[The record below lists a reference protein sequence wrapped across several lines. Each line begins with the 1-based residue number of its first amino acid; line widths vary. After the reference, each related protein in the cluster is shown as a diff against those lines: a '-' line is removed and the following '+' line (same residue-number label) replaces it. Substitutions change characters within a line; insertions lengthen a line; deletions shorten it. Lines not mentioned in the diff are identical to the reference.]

1 MNFQTDDLVQ
11 KKKVRERYNYE
22 VKRYEA
28 SRFGSP
34 GGRFFDLLEKNYA
47 SQFLIPGSVLHVGT
61 ATGRFVSYL
70 SKLGFQYTGLEISD
84 LMVEAT
90 KTRIS
95 GESALADI
103 IQADGENPPIRPS
116 SFDNV
121 LSVRSFHFLPQPEKF
136 LKSAYE
142 VLRPRGRVIASF
154 ELHTRLRHPAQ
165 FLRVLPEPLPSRN
178 FYKIP
183 DVARMFRNAGF
194 RVIWAGKPTK
204 LPLLGY
210 WRLKGPLVPLLRKT
224 HDRLPNILGTVGLVV
239 GEKPYYD
246 GSHFEAE

>member
-1 MNFQTDDLVQ
+1 MNSQTEDLAQ
-11 KKKVRERYNYE
+11 KRRVRDRYNYE
-22 VKRYEA
+22 VKKYDS

-34 GGRFFDLLEKNYA
+34 GGRLFDSIEKNYA

-70 SKLGFQYTGLEISD
+70 SKLGFQYTGLELSD

-95 GESALADI
+95 QESAVADI

-121 LSVRSFHFLPQPEKF
+121 LSVRSFHFFPQPDKF
-136 LKSAYE
+136 LKSAFE
-142 VLRPRGRVIASF
+142 ILRPGGRVIASF
-154 ELHTRLRHPAQ
+154 ELHSRFRHASE
-165 FLRVLPEPLPSRN
+165 FLRILPVPLPERN
-178 FYKIP
+178 FYAISE
-183 DVARMFRNAGF
+183 VARKFRNAGF

-204 LPLLGY
+204 FPLLGY
-210 WRLKGPLVPLLRKT
+210 WRLVWPLVPLLRKT
-224 HDRLPNILGTVGLVV
+224 HNRLPNVLGTVGLVV

-246 GSHFEAE
+246 GFHLGAE

>member
-1 MNFQTDDLVQ
+1 MNSQTEDLVQ
-11 KKKVRERYNYE
+11 KKQVRERYNYE

-34 GGRFFDLLEKNYA
+34 GGRFFDFIEKNYA

-70 SKLGFQYTGLEISD
+70 SNLGFHYTGVEISD
-84 LMVEAT
+84 LMAEAT

-95 GESALADI
+95 RESVVADI
-103 IQADGENPPIRPS
+103 IQADGENPPIRLS

-136 LKSAYE
+136 LKSTYE
-142 VLRPRGRVIASF
+142 ILRPGGRVIASF
-154 ELHTRLRHPAQ
+154 ELHTRLRHASV
-165 FLRVLPEPLPSRN
+165 FLRILPEPLPRRN
-178 FYKIP
+178 FYTIP
-183 DVARMFRNAGF
+183 DVANYVRNAGF

-210 WRLKGPLVPLLRKT
+210 WRLKLPLVPLLRKT
-224 HDRLPNILGTVGLVV
+224 YDRLPNILGTVGLVV

-246 GSHFEAE
+246 GSHFGAE